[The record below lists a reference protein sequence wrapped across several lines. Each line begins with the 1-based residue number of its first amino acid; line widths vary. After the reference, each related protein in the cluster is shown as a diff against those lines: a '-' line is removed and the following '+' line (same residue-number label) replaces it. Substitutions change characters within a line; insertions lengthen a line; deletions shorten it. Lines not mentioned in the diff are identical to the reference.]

1 MERRNAICMCVD
13 AHMLIPAFF
22 IAYSV
27 SKASA
32 TRDEFDIVLLVP
44 PGNIGPDQA
53 AYAAANGIIV
63 DHSLDLAS
71 VEGIPILQDRLSPAT
86 LFKLLLARHFQT
98 RYRRILYLDAD
109 LTIHG
114 DVAMLFRLDLN
125 DYAVAGCPAGRV
137 WLNEPDRVRE
147 EAYSHCLALGM
158 TSPYRFFNTG
168 VMLIDPD
175 RWVSEELGERAIAFL
190 RDHAD
195 ICPLPDE
202 DALNAVLDG
211 RLLEISPVWNLR
223 TELVPSR
230 HVLPAIIHYAGPDK
244 PWRRVD
250 RLFAFR
256 DAFHL
261 YEEFIAQT
269 PWPDWLRSLWI
280 MDDVVDCLKREAVTA
295 ARRVWNPSPLRDP
308 VRRAAFKEERENYY
322 ATTKFADVEQ
332 GIVVKREG
340 RLQLA

>member
-1 MERRNAICMCVD
+1 MCVD
-13 AHMLIPAFF
+13 VRMLMPAFF
-22 IAYSV
+22 VAHSIR
-27 SKASA
+27 KASVNA
-32 TRDEFDIVLLVP
+32 DDFDIVILVP
-44 PGNIGPDQA
+44 PGDVGSDEA
-53 AYAAANGIIV
+53 AYAAENGIIV
-63 DHSLDLAS
+63 DDSLDLKS

-86 LFKLLLARHFQT
+86 LFKLLLAQHLNG

-114 DVAMLFRLDLN
+114 DVAMLFRLDMQGF
-125 DYAVAGCPAGRV
+125 AVAACPALRL
-137 WLNEPDRVRE
+137 WLDQRDRVRE
-147 EAYSHCLALGM
+147 EAYDHLKALGM
-158 TSPYRFFNTG
+158 TPPYRFFNTG

-244 PWRRVD
+244 PWRRFD